1 MKIEVV
7 YYRASYSPLV
17 QAFVNIEVDG
27 WLRFVGLNLLR
38 DGRLW
43 SAQLTTFTGT
53 GTKRI
58 YRDAVQILDPDLRE
72 LLTADIL
79 DAIQTYIATLPE
91 EERIKPPRPPRS
103 DNVNS
108 GTPEPRKASIQDDH
122 IILNSIRQP
131 EPKINSLNTR
141 IISAGKPVPNG
152 SKHPVAPPTRLQP
165 DKRPLWPR
173 SKQ

>member
-1 MKIEVV
+1 MMKIEVV

-17 QAFVNIEVDG
+17 QAFVNVVVDD
-27 WLRFVGLNLLR
+27 WLQFVGLNLLR
-38 DGRLW
+38 DGSLK
-43 SAQLTTFTGT
+43 SAQLTTFTGIGT

-58 YRDAVQILDPDLRE
+58 YRDAVQILDPDLRA

-79 DAIQTYIATLPE
+79 AAIRQHVETLPP

-103 DNVNS
+103 DNVSLGSPDPRQAVNS
-108 GTPEPRKASIQDDH
+108 TR
-122 IILNSIRQP
+122 RP

-165 DKRPLWPR
+165 DKRPFWPR
-173 SKQ
+173 SK